1 MMKQCIKLVK
11 LSFVFFLFL
20 FAALP
25 MRGAADSYLN
35 DNGKLEFKV
44 DRVHQDNQE
53 GNEKGQQE
61 TELDKAAI
69 QLFNEEVEKQIKEK
83 QKKEKQEMK
92 ELNDSLFLN
101 TKKIDDMKDTQKSLF
116 SKDYTVKA
124 NSAEMDSSQSKAQ
137 EPISTTLIGLII
149 SGVIFIFVGIGII
162 IRKIWM

>member
-69 QLFNEEVEKQIKEK
+69 QLFNPEVEKQIHEK
-83 QKKEKQEMK
+83 QKKETKEMK

-101 TKKIDDMKDTQKSLF
+101 TKKIDDIKDTQKSLF
-116 SKDYTVKA
+116 SKDYNVKG
-124 NSAEMDSSQSKAQ
+124 SSGEIDSSQAKTE
-137 EPISTTLIGLII
+137 EPISPTLIGLII
-149 SGVIFIFVGIGII
+149 IGIIFIFIGFGII
-162 IRKIWM
+162 IRKILM